1 MLHGL
6 VALTLKGEH
15 TMERFIGLILVSVC
29 LAAGF
34 DLAAKP
40 ATPTAS
46 YVAGFSE
53 VGIVQKVQLSAWVF
67 SQKWECFDMFI
78 FRVAKTDGL
87 TLVQVPF
94 TGGLWYKA

>member
-1 MLHGL
+1 
-6 VALTLKGEH
+6 
-15 TMERFIGLILVSVC
+15 MERFIGLILVSVC

-40 ATPTAS
+40 ARPSAS
-46 YVAGFSE
+46 YVAGFDE
-53 VGIVQKVQLSAWVF
+53 AGIVQKIQLKAWVF

-78 FRVAKTDGL
+78 FRVAKTEGV
-87 TLVQVPF
+87 TLVQIPF